1 MSAPEDDEVALLG
14 APERIVE
21 LALAGARF
29 VHGAVGLL
37 PDQTSDTLP
46 LVDHYLQ
53 LSRAAI
59 AERPELVPLITRS
72 VGAYFGEVL
81 RARVD
86 GFWTL
91 PNDDDQNWRLCSR
104 AAFLSLNPIGAV
116 YDALFDGTEHPGPSS
131 ELYLD
136 PSDRERVEERLA
148 ALPEVRSEDYLLLST
163 RFDVM
168 EIALAA
174 LLDGAAADGH
184 ADVRFGPEDYLAE

>member
-1 MSAPEDDEVALLG
+1 MSATEDEEALLG

-53 LSRAAI
+53 LSRAAVQ
-59 AERPELVPLITRS
+59 ERPELVPLITRS

-86 GFWTL
+86 GFWIL
-91 PNDDDQNWRLCSR
+91 PSDDDQSWRLCSR
-104 AAFLSLNPIGAV
+104 AAFLSLSPIGAV
-116 YDALFDGTEHPGPSS
+116 YDALFDGAEHPGPSS

-136 PSDRERVEERLA
+136 PADRERVEERLA
-148 ALPEVRSEDYLLLST
+148 ALPEVRGEDYLLLST
-163 RFDVM
+163 RFDVV

-174 LLDGAAADGH
+174 LQDSAATDGL
-184 ADVRFGPEDYLAE
+184 ADVRFGPEDYVAD